1 MYTHAHVHMPMD
13 MDMDMNMNTNERAR
27 AAERERCRLA
37 RARVSSERAAR
48 ARLQLHEAD
57 RLEHEHL
64 LVVAE
69 QRHVQHHVEGVHA
82 RRARVPARGRRAR
95 ARAARAAT
103 SRLPQRGE
111 DEHLQLQQLVQQLV
125 DLQRVLRQVD
135 AQPLV
140 EHTRVGSKNSAR
152 LDGLGAVRGVAVGRR
167 CRENQQPRR
176 WRRAASSPRP

>member
-1 MYTHAHVHMPMD
+1 

-69 QRHVQHHVEGVHA
+69 QRHVQHHVEEGVHA
-82 RRARVPARGRRAR
+82 RCARVPARGRRAR

-125 DLQRVLRQVD
+125 DQQRVLRQVD
-135 AQPLV
+135 AQPPV
-140 EHTRVGSKNSAR
+140 EHARVSSKNSAR

-176 WRRAASSPRP
+176 